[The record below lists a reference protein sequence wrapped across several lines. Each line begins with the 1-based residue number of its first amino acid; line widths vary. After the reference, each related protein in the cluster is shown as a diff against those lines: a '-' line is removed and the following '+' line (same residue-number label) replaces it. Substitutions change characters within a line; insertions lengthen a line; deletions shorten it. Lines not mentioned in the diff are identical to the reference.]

1 MIKIPLSAGSE
12 NAHQQFS
19 IQLGDNLLNLEVNY
33 VTYIDTPAWSLNVYR
48 DGSPLALGCMLVS
61 GADVLAGYD
70 AGIGKLF
77 FVGSEV
83 TLENLGIDNHLVWVT
98 D

>member
-1 MIKIPLSAGSE
+1 MTEIPLSAGAV
-12 NAHQQFS
+12 NAHQQFN
-19 IQLGDNLLNLEVNY
+19 IQLGENLLDLRFNY
-33 VTYIDTPAWSLNVYR
+33 ITYLDIPAWSMDVYR

-61 GADVLAGYD
+61 GADVLASYG
-70 AGIGKLF
+70 AGIGKMF

-83 TLENLGIDNHLVWVT
+83 TLDNLGIDNRLVWVT